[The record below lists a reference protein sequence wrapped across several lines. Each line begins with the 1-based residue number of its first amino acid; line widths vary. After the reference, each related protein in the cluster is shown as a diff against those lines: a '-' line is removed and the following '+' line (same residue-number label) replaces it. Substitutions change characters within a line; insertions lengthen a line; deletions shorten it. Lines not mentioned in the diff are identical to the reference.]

1 MSPMWN
7 SSGATI
13 QKSKMKATR
22 IFFLLLILLIAP
34 LYTAAHEIR
43 PAYLQII
50 QIDEFTYEVYWKVPS
65 MGDAVPRIQ
74 PVFPQKFEIE
84 TVNAPNQIPGSVVY
98 NYRIRSDE
106 SLQGQRISINGLNK
120 TLIDVLVNVK
130 YLNGEKATLLLQAD
144 RDSGILP
151 GKTKVSDVIQTYSV
165 LGIEHILLGIDHLLF
180 VLALIM
186 ITKGKLRILKTITS
200 FTIAHSITL
209 SLAALGIVKFPGPP
223 VEAVIALSIV
233 FLAMEIL
240 KNLKGEATL
249 TSKKPWIV
257 AFTFGLLHGFG
268 FAGALSDIGLP
279 QTEIPLALAFFNIGV
294 ELGQIIF
301 VMVMLLVIYLIN
313 FKKQWPRYL
322 KKAPAYAIGSL
333 AAFWMIQRVVAF
345 WD

>member
-1 MSPMWN
+1 MWN
-7 SSGATI
+7 SLKEKRHRI
-13 QKSKMKATR
+13 KMKTIR
-22 IFFLLLILLIAP
+22 IFFLFLILLVAP
-34 LYTAAHEIR
+34 LSVLAHEIR

-50 QIDEFTYEVYWKVPS
+50 QVDEFTYEVYWKVPS
-65 MGDAVPRIQ
+65 MGDAVPKIQ
-74 PVFPQKFEIE
+74 PVFPEPFTLEATK
-84 TVNAPNQIPGSVVY
+84 APNQIPGSVIY
-98 NYRIRSDE
+98 YFQMTSNER
-106 SLQGQRISINGLNK
+106 LQGQRIFIQGLNK
-120 TLIDVLVNVK
+120 TLIDVLVTVS

-144 RDSGILP
+144 KDSGILP
-151 GKTKVSDVIQTYSV
+151 GETKVGDVIQTYTV

-186 ITKGKLRILKTITS
+186 ITKGKWRILKTITS

-209 SLAALGIVKFPGPP
+209 SLAALGLVKFPGPP

-313 FKKQWPRYL
+313 FKKQWPVYL
-322 KKAPAYAIGSL
+322 KKVPAYAIGSL
-333 AAFWMIQRVVAF
+333 AAFWMIQRIVGF

>member
-1 MSPMWN
+1 MWN
-7 SSGATI
+7 SFKEKK
-13 QKSKMKATR
+13 QKTKMKTTR
-22 IFFLLLILLIAP
+22 FLLLFLIMLMP

-50 QIDEFTYEVYWKVPS
+50 QVDEFTYEVYWKVPS
-65 MGDAVPRIQ
+65 MGDAVPKIQ
-74 PVFPQKFEIE
+74 PVFPESFSLEATK
-84 TVNAPNQIPGSVVY
+84 APNQIPGSVIY
-98 NYRIRSDE
+98 YFQMTSDE
-106 SLQGQRISINGLNK
+106 GLQGQRIFIQGLNK
-120 TLIDVLVNVK
+120 TLIDVLVTVA

-144 RDSGILP
+144 KDSGILP
-151 GKTKVSDVIQTYSV
+151 GETKVSDVIQTYTV

-186 ITKGKLRILKTITS
+186 ITKGKWRILKTITS
-200 FTIAHSITL
+200 FTLAHSITL
-209 SLAALGIVKFPGPP
+209 SLAALGLVKFPGPP

-301 VMVMLLVIYLIN
+301 VMVMLLLIYLLN
-313 FKKQWPRYL
+313 FKKHWPGYL
-322 KKAPAYAIGSL
+322 RKAPAYAIGSL
-333 AAFWMIQRVVAF
+333 AAFWMIQRLVGF